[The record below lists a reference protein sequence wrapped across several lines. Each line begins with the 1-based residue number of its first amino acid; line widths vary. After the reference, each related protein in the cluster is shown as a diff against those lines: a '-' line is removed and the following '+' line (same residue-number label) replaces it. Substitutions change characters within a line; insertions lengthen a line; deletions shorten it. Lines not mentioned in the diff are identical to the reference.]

1 MQKIKN
7 LTKVQR
13 LRVYM
18 RKIIC
23 DFVCPPNATWLFS
36 YSEAFLIITCPVE
49 PSMFAAII
57 SWTINQTLVEQM
69 DPQ

>member
-1 MQKIKN
+1 
-7 LTKVQR
+7 
-13 LRVYM
+13 M

-23 DFVCPPNATWLFS
+23 DFVWPPNATWLFS

-49 PSMFAAII
+49 TSMFAVMI
-57 SWTINQTLVEQM
+57 SRTINHTLVEQM